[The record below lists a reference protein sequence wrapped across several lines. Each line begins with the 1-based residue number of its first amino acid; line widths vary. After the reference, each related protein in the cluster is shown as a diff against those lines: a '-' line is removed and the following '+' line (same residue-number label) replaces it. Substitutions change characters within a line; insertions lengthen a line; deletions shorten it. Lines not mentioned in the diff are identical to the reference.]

1 VSTAP
6 SLVELSG
13 ITKTYGT
20 LVANDGIDLTVEPG
34 EVHALLGE
42 NGAGKSTLTR
52 ILYGLSLPDAGT
64 IRIDGA
70 TQRFRSPADARA
82 AGVGMVTQEFS
93 LVDTMTVAEN
103 VVLAG
108 VGYGRVRLAA
118 HRARVVALLERLGT
132 RTDPG
137 RTVGELSV
145 GEKQRVEIAKA
156 LFHDCRVLILD
167 EPTAVLTPQDSEHL
181 FAAVRELTSTGLGV
195 IFISHKLGEVVQ
207 VADRVSVL
215 RRGRLVATLP
225 AEGLDRRRIA
235 ELMIGDRAAAPLID
249 TETAG
254 RTDRA
259 TTVGGP
265 PALEVRGLTAGDPDH
280 PALRGVDLVV
290 RHGEIVGIAGV
301 SGNGQTE
308 LVKALAATLQPIAG
322 EILVNGRDVTALPPA
337 ARLAAGLARLS
348 EDRRGSVIPGMTVAE
363 NLALEDPSRVVRR
376 GILSRRA
383 LHREAERLIRE
394 FDIRARP
401 RDPIQSLSGGNLQKV
416 LLARAIGRRPDAL
429 VVAQPTRGLD
439 VGAAAFVYEQ
449 LERLRAERSGVLLV
463 SEDLDELLRLADRLL
478 VMYGGRVVGEVPSTE
493 ATSER
498 LGVLMAGEAA

>member
-1 VSTAP
+1 MTTAP
-6 SLVELSG
+6 PLVELSG

-20 LVANDGIDLTVEPG
+20 LRANDGIDLTVEPG

-52 ILYGLSLPDAGT
+52 VLYGLSLPDSGA
-64 IRIDGA
+64 IRIDGVP
-70 TQRFRSPADARA
+70 RRLKSPADARA

-93 LVDTMTVAEN
+93 LVDTMTVTEN

-118 HRARVVALLERLGT
+118 QRPRVVELLERLGA
-132 RTDPG
+132 RVDPD
-137 RTVGELSV
+137 RMVGDLSV

-181 FAAVRELTSTGLGV
+181 FAAVRDLTATGLGV

-249 TETAG
+249 TETEG
-254 RTDRA
+254 RSDRA
-259 TTVGGP
+259 PTLDGE
-265 PALEVRGLTAGDPDH
+265 PALEVRGLVAGERDH
-280 PALRGVDLVV
+280 PVLRGVDLAV

-308 LVKALAATLQPIAG
+308 LVKALSATLEPLAG
-322 EILVNGRDVTALPPA
+322 QILVNGRDVTALPPA
-337 ARLAAGLARLS
+337 ARLRAGLARLS

-363 NLALEDPSRVVRR
+363 NLVLEDPSDVVRR
-376 GILSRRA
+376 GVLSRRA
-383 LHREAERLIRE
+383 LHRRAEQLIDE

-416 LLARAIGRRPDAL
+416 LLARALGRRPEAL

-449 LERLRAERSGVLLV
+449 LERLRSERCGVLLV
-463 SEDLDELLRLADRLL
+463 SEDLDELLRLSDRLL
-478 VMYGGRVVGEVPSTE
+478 VMYSGRVVGEVASTD